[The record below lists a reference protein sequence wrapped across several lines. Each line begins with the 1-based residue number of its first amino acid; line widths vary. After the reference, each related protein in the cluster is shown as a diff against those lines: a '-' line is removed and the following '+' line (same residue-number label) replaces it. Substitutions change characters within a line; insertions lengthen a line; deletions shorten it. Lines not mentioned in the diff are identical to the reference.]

1 MSSCKFKK
9 ARAIQ
14 SICTGDQRTWLIST
28 DEAYHITTI
37 PWREPYVHHLPNEG
51 PCIITKRAQM
61 SPRIWEHHGIALTR
75 VICLLRTINGVVGRL
90 ISNITTMLLSS
101 LTMAT
106 NLGSL
111 LFHSNEARDNH
122 ALHFHILWSI
132 SLCLLNQTPSQ
143 NHHLRGSKDIIK
155 PTPWNVIHFFIIVP
169 LWLPSQ

>member
-1 MSSCKFKK
+1 
-9 ARAIQ
+9 
-14 SICTGDQRTWLIST
+14 
-28 DEAYHITTI
+28 
-37 PWREPYVHHLPNEG
+37 
-51 PCIITKRAQM
+51 M

-143 NHHLRGSKDIIK
+143 NHHLKIYIRNHHLKIYIRLFLK
-155 PTPWNVIHFFIIVP
+155 PTPQNIIHFFVMCH
-169 LWLPSQ
+169 